1 MLMDSL
7 GNRQSFDR
15 WKRYC
20 FVQACDPKWVR
31 KHVCDAFGGRTTG
44 RNLKWLRHSLI
55 FLMRQFV
62 KGNSAN
68 SSLPVYKLFA
78 HSESTD
84 AWYAIEKLAGFPP
97 ERCTNTTDMRLIL
110 NTLWQKIN
118 LEARRANPYIRM
130 GEIGTVGIWSPK
142 TRSVPE
148 FVHWAVRGPHAPSCP
163 GRRAKKNW
171 IWIFFLKNFEFVC
184 FGPSRFGSSFR
195 KKNPRRLRT
204 SASARK
210 RRWIFPRSA
219 DQYRR
224 H

>member
-1 MLMDSL
+1 MADILDGDIPL
-7 GNRQSFDR
+7 
-15 WKRYC
+15 
-20 FVQACDPKWVR
+20 
-31 KHVCDAFGGRTTG
+31 
-44 RNLKWLRHSLI
+44 LL
-55 FLMRQFV
+55 
-62 KGNSAN
+62 
-68 SSLPVYKLFA
+68 
-78 HSESTD
+78 
-84 AWYAIEKLAGFPP
+84 LADK
-97 ERCTNTTDMRLIL
+97 TNT
-110 NTLWQKIN
+110 
-118 LEARRANPYIRM
+118 LESQLTTVEQFISSTETVAAIYESETEEATALQAMYLSTATATATVTYHMLVRPTHSSYITEPYIRM